1 MVKALIHIKHNL
13 IYHILNPKSL
23 FCSNPLKKEKIGQSV
38 KRNNIHC
45 KKRYASDLVQN
56 SDDFPELQ
64 IQWQKLKIKIGAK
77 ILTVICFNPPKITR
91 SNTYPALQVYD
102 VQNRKMFFV

>member
-45 KKRYASDLVQN
+45 KKRYAR
-56 SDDFPELQ
+56 
-64 IQWQKLKIKIGAK
+64 A
-77 ILTVICFNPPKITR
+77 
-91 SNTYPALQVYD
+91 
-102 VQNRKMFFV
+102 